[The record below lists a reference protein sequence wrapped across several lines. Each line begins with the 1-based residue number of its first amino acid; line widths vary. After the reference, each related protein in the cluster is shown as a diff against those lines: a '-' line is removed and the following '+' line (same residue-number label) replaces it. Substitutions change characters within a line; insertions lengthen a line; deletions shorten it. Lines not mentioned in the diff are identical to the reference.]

1 MVNAK
6 EAHGSPD
13 DARRDE
19 RARPHPSEALADS
32 PAELLRLPALGPE
45 AVRGVVERRRK
56 FSERLQRAYERAR
69 ALQEPLGDVD
79 QTAMHAASAEFNR
92 TTYYRFDA
100 P

>member
-13 DARRDE
+13 DPRREE

-32 PAELLRLPALGPE
+32 SRELRPLPELGTEEALR
-45 AVRGVVERRRK
+45 VVARRRK
-56 FSERLQRAYERAR
+56 FSERLQRAYASAR

-92 TTYYRFDA
+92 TTYYRLDA
-100 P
+100 S